1 MGERTWF
8 LLVILVVAIGLLV
21 TLINSRLRLHPF
33 VALLVVSLATGL
45 AAGEPAGQ
53 IAKSME
59 TGAGDILGN
68 VGVTLALGT
77 MLGRLLADSGATDRI
92 AAAVVERSTP
102 RTLPWLMTLAA
113 FIIGIPM
120 FFEVGLIVL
129 LPLVFSVAERLRLSG
144 GAGKASSYTLLATPT
159 IAALATLHGM
169 VPPHPGPLIAVSGL
183 HADLGKTILVGL
195 VCAVPTVILAGPVF
209 GRWLSTRLSIEPD
222 RALVDQFTHRGAID
236 ERDGERD
243 LAGAGVPA
251 RETGSG
257 GGPCR
262 AVPTRTA
269 VVSILVPVALMLLR
283 TLTEIVLPDGNG
295 FRAATV
301 LLGEPV
307 IAMLAG
313 FLFALFALALLRG
326 RDGESVRRSLAD
338 SLKPVVGILLI
349 IGGGGAFNEVLQ
361 DSGISDAVGSA
372 AGGLSISVLVLGWLL
387 ALLLSASTGSATVG
401 IVASTGI
408 VAPLLHNGG
417 GWYTS
422 MVVVAIGAG
431 SIGLN
436 YVNHAGFWLVKES
449 FGMSMGQATKLHT
462 TVQTLVSV
470 LGLLMLLVLNL
481 FV

>member
-1 MGERTWF
+1 MSGHTWF
-8 LLVILVVAIGLLV
+8 LLGVLVAAVALLV

-33 VALLVVSLATGL
+33 VALLVVSLIAGL
-45 AAGEPAGQ
+45 AAGEPLTK
-53 IAKSME
+53 IAKSIE

-92 AAAVVERSTP
+92 ATAVVERSTP
-102 RTLPWLMTLAA
+102 RTLPWLMALAA
-113 FIIGIPM
+113 FVIGIPM

-129 LPLVFSVAERLRLSG
+129 LPLVFSVAERLRQT
-144 GAGKASSYTLLATPT
+144 GAAGASSYTLLATPT

-169 VPPHPGPLIAVSGL
+169 VPPHPGPLTAVSGL
-183 HADLGKTILVGL
+183 HADLGKTIVVGFA
-195 VCAVPTVILAGPVF
+195 CAVPTVILAGPVF
-209 GRWLSTRLSIEPD
+209 GRWLSARLSIQPD
-222 RALVDQFTHRGAID
+222 QALVAQFTHGAGGAD
-236 ERDGERD
+236 AGRAM
-243 LAGAGVPA
+243 AGAGVPA
-251 RETGSG
+251 GAGEPETARS
-257 GGPCR
+257 
-262 AVPTRTA
+262 AVPTGTA
-269 VVSILVPVALMLLR
+269 IVSILVPVALMLLR
-283 TLTEIVLPDGNG
+283 TLAEIALPDKNPV
-295 FRAATV
+295 RSVAV

-326 RDGESVRRSLAD
+326 RPGEVVRRSVSD

-361 DSGISDAVGSA
+361 DSGISHAVGSA
-372 AGGLSISVLVLGWLL
+372 AGRLKISVLVLAWLL

-401 IVASTGI
+401 IVSSTGI
-408 VAPLLHNGG
+408 VAPLLAHSGS
-417 GWYTS
+417 WYTA

-449 FGMSMGQATKLHT
+449 FGMTMGQATKLHT

-470 LGLLMLLVLNL
+470 LGLAALGILSI